1 MISNAAIG
9 RIDVLGL
16 VYTAAYVPDT
26 NETIESVSIAEHAGS
41 TTVQLDDANHAGGF
55 THCATPVREADRASS
70 CGDRRLILAIGL
82 LRPQCRAEEARVPP
96 SPPDRVQSNVQPTD

>member
-41 TTVQLDDANHAGGF
+41 TTVQLDDANHAGGSPTARPRF
-55 THCATPVREADRASS
+55 AKLIEQAVAATA
-70 CGDRRLILAIGL
+70 G
-82 LRPQCRAEEARVPP
+82 
-96 SPPDRVQSNVQPTD
+96 